1 MTTTPATPPLPDTVV
16 ADAPSN
22 RLGASYY
29 KLFTGTVVSNL
40 GDGIGTIAY
49 PWLAS
54 AVTRN
59 PILVALVAVAQR
71 LPWLLF
77 TLPAGVI
84 TDRVDRRR
92 AMVSMDV
99 LRGILTL
106 FVAFAV
112 LRDQGA
118 LPGPDEL
125 DLVTGTNTGLFLIV
139 LSATLMLGMAEVLRD
154 NANQTIMPNIVRP
167 DQLEKANGRV
177 WSIEGI
183 MNLFVGPPLGSLLI
197 LVAFSLPFFVDSAT
211 FFVAAAMVFL
221 IPGSFRA
228 EREPDEQ
235 PQSFRQELGEGVRW
249 LMGHSL
255 LRPMAIILGLMN
267 GASMI
272 TGSVMVLFAQE
283 VLGIGPFLFTVMFF
297 GMAIGGFVGGN
308 VASTIST
315 RLGRGTCLA
324 LTLLGTA
331 AASLLIF
338 VLPYWPVVMVTMG
351 LVALLGILWNVITVS
366 LRQTI
371 IPPRLLGRVN
381 SVYRFFAWGMMP
393 IGAAVGGVLVWVPR
407 AERRARLGP
416 AFDLAGAGRHLS
428 RPLPVRPGQADDR
441 QTQKPPAGPPPPEP
455 LSAEP
460 ATTRRC
466 SPRSV
471 ERGGR
476 ERDDERSGDRAREVS
491 VDEGRHVVDESAP
504 VPLVHHPTTRVRQ
517 HQLLVLRSRVR
528 LIPIPSANGHI
539 VESGVVAE
547 HLPDHRVDSVTGRSR
562 RTGVPLPVPLVDRLT
577 CGEEAV
583 VVGRLDLDEIDDR
596 DHATGSQDRRRA
608 IGLCLGRDPVVRR
621 RREHRVG

>member
-139 LSATLMLGMAEVLRD
+139 LSATLLLGMAEVLRD

-228 EREPDEQ
+228 EREADEQ
-235 PQSFRQELGEGVRW
+235 PQSFRQDLGEGVRW

-315 RLGRGTCLA
+315 RLGSGTCLA

-338 VLPYWPVVMVTMG
+338 VFPYWPVVMVTMG

-393 IGAAVGGVLVWVPR
+393 IGAAVGGVLVWVLEPS
-407 AERRARLGP
+407 
-416 AFDLAGAGRHLS
+416 AGREW
-428 RPLPVRPGQADDR
+428 A
-441 QTQKPPAGPPPPEP
+441 
-455 LSAEP
+455 
-460 ATTRRC
+460 
-466 SPRSV
+466 
-471 ERGGR
+471 
-476 ERDDERSGDRAREVS
+476 
-491 VDEGRHVVDESAP
+491 
-504 VPLVHHPTTRVRQ
+504 
-517 HQLLVLRSRVR
+517 LRSTWLAQAVIY
-528 LIPIPSANGHI
+528 LG
-539 VESGVVAE
+539 
-547 HLPDHRVDSVTGRSR
+547 LYLFGRAK
-562 RTGVPLPVPLVDRLT
+562 LT
-577 CGEEAV
+577 TAKLEAA
-583 VVGRLDLDEIDDR
+583 RQA
-596 DHATGSQDRRRA
+596 ATA
-608 IGLCLGRDPVVRR
+608 
-621 RREHRVG
+621 